1 MGSFPRRGSW
11 GPPGQPRGVRGAG
24 FRAQARGL
32 TALGLPGP
40 SGAGREKA
48 KAKAKLLSR
57 VRLFMTP
64 WPVAYEVPPSME
76 FSRQEYCQAGGN
88 PRERPGCNGTAG
100 HCPRKPH
107 WGHVSVRT
115 PGAWFS
121 GLRKVLWGHGP
132 FCWPVSS
139 PRPMAEQGS
148 LRTLDLGKLRA
159 SRSLVPRS
167 GGQRQAWGP
176 LSRASGALSSHL
188 LNVQVTLDPQTSL
201 LLAFHEDCSEHS
213 GNTSSTPG
221 MLTGSSSNTAI
232 SGAAPASPDALLASP
247 ACPCSPIAHKP
258 PHGTQ
263 APPTPQLEARQGHCG
278 LQGPHRGPCPSVR
291 LASSTLPC
299 GCLEAFPG
307 PRGWQPPPAQMLRVG
322 DQARPVTGRGQ
333 DSACDQHMELRT
345 PAGSPGP

>member
-76 FSRQEYCQAGGN
+76 FSRQEYCRAGGN

-139 PRPMAEQGS
+139 PRPLAEQGS
-148 LRTLDLGKLRA
+148 LRTLDLGKLGA

-201 LLAFHEDCSEHS
+201 LLAFREDCSEHS
-213 GNTSSTPG
+213 GNISSTPG
-221 MLTGSSSNTAI
+221 MLTGSSPNTAI

-291 LASSTLPC
+291 LPPPPCLRLFGSLSRSPGLAASSSSDAE
-299 GCLEAFPG
+299 GRRPG
-307 PRGWQPPPAQMLRVG
+307 
-322 DQARPVTGRGQ
+322 
-333 DSACDQHMELRT
+333 SAGHRQG
-345 PAGSPGP
+345 AG